1 MLRFDSDYMETA
13 CPEILDRLSSITFEK
28 NTGYGEDDYSKS
40 AAEKIKAACKAP
52 NAEVFFLS
60 GGTQVNMCVIS
71 CALRTVEAAIAADS
85 AHIATHEAGAIE
97 ASGHKV
103 LTIPAVEGKISAQ
116 AVDEYMHEFISDEN
130 NAHMPQPAMVYITQP
145 TEFGTLYSKSELIA
159 LRMSCDRYGLSL
171 YLDGARLGYALAS
184 DVNDVSLADIAMLCD
199 AFYIGGTKVGA
210 MFGEAVVLT
219 NPSLFKYFF
228 SHVKSRG
235 ALIAKGWITELQFDT
250 LFTDDLYFRISKNA
264 IDRAMELKE
273 ILIDKGYRLYIDSP
287 TNQQFIVIN
296 DDELSRFDGKVS
308 YGFWLKPNDNE
319 TVIRF
324 TTSWA
329 TTPEQI
335 EELKKY
341 LLK

>member
-13 CPEILDRLSSITFEK
+13 CPEILDRLSSIILEK
-28 NTGYGEDDYSKS
+28 NTGYGEDKYSKS
-40 AAEKIKAACKAP
+40 AAEKIKAACNAP
-52 NAEVFFLS
+52 NAEVFFLN
-60 GGTQVNMCVIS
+60 GGTQANMCVIS
-71 CALRTVEAAIAADS
+71 CALRTVEAVIAADS

-103 LTIPAVEGKISAQ
+103 LTIPAVDGKISAQ

-130 NAHMPQPAMVYITQP
+130 NAHTSQPAMVYITQP

-219 NPSLFKYFF
+219 NHSLFKYFF
-228 SHVKSRG
+228 THIKSRG
-235 ALIAKGWITELQFDT
+235 ALIAKGWITGLQFDT

-264 IDRAMELKE
+264 VDRAMELKK
-273 ILIDKGYRLYIDSP
+273 ILIDRGYRLYIDSP
-287 TNQQFIVIN
+287 TNQQFVIIR
-296 DDELSRFDGKVS
+296 DEDLTKLEGKVA
-308 YGFWLKPNDNE
+308 YGFWMKPNDSE

-324 TTSWA
+324 ATSWA
-329 TTPEQI
+329 TTPEQV

-341 LLK
+341 L